1 MEVQPI
7 NTTATPATTGQAT
20 APGQITRDA
29 FLKLLIVQ
37 LQHQDPLNPL
47 DNQEFVSQLTAFNSL
62 DQLIGLNEKMEG
74 FQSQQ
79 LLLSQMGAVSL
90 IGKQVVAG
98 GNEVQLQ
105 NGAEAT
111 LHYQLAADADQV
123 TVQIQDASGRLV
135 RTLQAGGQKL
145 GERSVLWDGKDGLGQ
160 SLPSGLYTFEVNAV
174 DGNGRRVE
182 AIGRTRGVVTGVNLA
197 GGEAVLEIGGV
208 QVPMSAVISV
218 QQ

>member
-1 MEVQPI
+1 METQPI
-7 NTTATPATTGQAT
+7 NTTATPGTTGQAT

-29 FLKLLIVQ
+29 FLKLLITQ
-37 LQHQDPLNPL
+37 LEHQDPLNPL

-74 FQSQQ
+74 LQSQQ

-90 IGKQVVAG
+90 IGKQIVAT
-98 GNEVQLQ
+98 GNEVELQ
-105 NGAEAT
+105 DGGQAT
-111 LHYQLAADADQV
+111 LHYRLASDASQV
-123 TVQIQDASGRLV
+123 TVRIMDANGRLV
-135 RTLQAGGQKL
+135 QTLQAGSQQS
-145 GERSVLWDGKDGLGQ
+145 GERSVLWDGRDSLGQ

-182 AIGRTRGVVTGVNLA
+182 AIGRTQGVVTGVNLS
-197 GGEAVLEIGGV
+197 GGEAVLAIGGIE
-208 QVPMSAVISV
+208 VPLSAVVSV